1 MEVKYFRVE
10 AKMGHHKKGY
20 YSVGNLFIMAENG
33 KDAAQK
39 ARYTPRVKHDDKY
52 AILDVEEVSYS
63 DYCIGVIQM
72 NQNPYFKC
80 NNIQEQRAKGI
91 EFELYKCSGYDE
103 RRKLYRPK
111 RRYMPMDRE
120 DTKTKY
126 IKRVLI
132 AECVAQMLDRE
143 AKEFAVSKW
152 SYV

>member
-1 MEVKYFRVE
+1 MEVKYFRVD

-20 YSVGNLFIMAENG
+20 YSVGSLYIMAENG
-33 KDAAQK
+33 KIAAQK

-52 AILDVEEVSYS
+52 AILDVNEVSYS

-72 NQNPYFKC
+72 SQNPYFRC
-80 NNIQEQRAKGI
+80 NSIQDQRANGL
-91 EFELYKCSGYDE
+91 EFELYKCPGYDE

-111 RRYMPMDRE
+111 RRYVTADKE
-120 DTKTKY
+120 DTKSKN

-143 AKEFAVSKW
+143 AKEFTVSKW